1 MSASDEQVA
10 RVKRLCSIE
19 AGDTTYTDEVVAEYI
34 ERHPLMDEDG
44 YEPDDTLWTP
54 TYDTYLA
61 ASDIC
66 EEKAAALSG
75 NFDFSADG
83 GSYTRSQEFEHWS
96 RLSSR
101 YRSRRAITS
110 VSLQSSRPYV
120 LRVDEEDDEGTSTE
134 DIGSGS

>member
-1 MSASDEQVA
+1 MSASAEQVA
-10 RVKRLCSIE
+10 RVKRLCFIE
-19 AGDTTYTDEVVAEYI
+19 DGDPTYTDAVVAEYI

-44 YEPDDTLWTP
+44 YEPDDVLWTP
-54 TYDTYLA
+54 TYDTYFA
-61 ASDIC
+61 AADIC
-66 EEKAAALSG
+66 EEKATAFAG

-110 VSLQSSRPYV
+110 LALQPSRPYV
-120 LRVDEEDDEGTSTE
+120 LRVDEEESEAVSTE